1 MSLLKNIVGI
11 FYIAKLIIVT
21 SASFPLMTEFNI
33 ESPKAEKQKLQKLE
47 VFLHLIN
54 IFWKPE
60 TDGLYFI
67 SICN

>member
-1 MSLLKNIVGI
+1 
-11 FYIAKLIIVT
+11 
-21 SASFPLMTEFNI
+21 MTEFNI
-33 ESPKAEKQKLQKLE
+33 EAPEAEKQKLQKLG

-60 TDGLYFI
+60 ADGLYFI